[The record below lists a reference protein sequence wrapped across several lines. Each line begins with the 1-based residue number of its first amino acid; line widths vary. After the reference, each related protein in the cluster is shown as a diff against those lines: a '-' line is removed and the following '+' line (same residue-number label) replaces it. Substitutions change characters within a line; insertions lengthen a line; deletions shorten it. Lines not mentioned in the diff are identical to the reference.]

1 MQGVQWATLVSMTID
16 PSYRPADWRP
26 LELALESEFGTAAV
40 DATSAFWFIG
50 FVAGPDDVGEL
61 RQYEHSATR
70 RRLVLDRD
78 GGAYTWHSASNR
90 FCRTTTGEAMVR
102 ALV

>member
-1 MQGVQWATLVSMTID
+1 MSAIETI
-16 PSYRPADWRP
+16 YRAADWRP
-26 LELALESEFGTAAV
+26 LQRALEAEFGTAAA

-61 RQYEHSATR
+61 RMYEHSATR
-70 RRLVLDRD
+70 RRIALDVV
-78 GGAYTWHSASNR
+78 GNAYRWCADAGHYCHAVVS
-90 FCRTTTGEAMVR
+90 EALVR